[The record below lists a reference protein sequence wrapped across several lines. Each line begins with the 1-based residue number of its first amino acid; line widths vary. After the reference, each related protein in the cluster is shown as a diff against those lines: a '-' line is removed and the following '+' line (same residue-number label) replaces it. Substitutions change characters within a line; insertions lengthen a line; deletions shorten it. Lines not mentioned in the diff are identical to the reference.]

1 MACLSLA
8 DWSRSCRAN
17 STMKQNT
24 VARLIVAVALCA
36 AAKPLFANTLSV
48 PPDKP
53 AYTVDIPSDWKP
65 KVDKEDQSV
74 EATEPDNH
82 VYMAG
87 WVVDK
92 SDIGGL
98 TGDVEALLKDSMKSI
113 DDKSS
118 EETIENNGIKFQ
130 VLKGSGVDKREGGKV
145 KFFVAVFQA
154 GPGRAGVYYV
164 DYDADAPADVMN
176 TIVTTMNSIKLTK

>member
-1 MACLSLA
+1 M
-8 DWSRSCRAN
+8 N
-17 STMKQNT
+17 PNT
-24 VARLIVAVALCA
+24 VSRLIADVALCA
-36 AAKPLFANTLSV
+36 AAEPLFANTLSV

-53 AYTVDIPSDWKP
+53 AYTVDIPADWKP
-65 KVDKEDQSV
+65 KVDKADKSV

-92 SDIGGL
+92 SAIGEL

-113 DDKSS
+113 DEKSS

-154 GPGRAGVYYV
+154 GPGKAGVYYA
-164 DYDADAPADVMN
+164 DWDSDAPADVTKTIN
-176 TIVTTMNSIKLTK
+176 TIMNSIKLTK

>member
-1 MACLSLA
+1 MN
-8 DWSRSCRAN
+8 RHII
-17 STMKQNT
+17 
-24 VARLIVAVALCA
+24 ARIIVAVALCVA
-36 AAKPLFANTLSV
+36 VRPLFANTLSV

-53 AYTVDIPSDWKP
+53 AYTVDIPADWKP
-65 KVDKEDQSV
+65 KVDKADKSV

-92 SDIGGL
+92 SDIGEL

-113 DDKSS
+113 DEKSS

-130 VLKGSGVDKREGGKV
+130 VLKGSGVDKREGSKV

-154 GPGRAGVYYV
+154 GPGKAGIYYV
-164 DYDADAPADVMN
+164 DYDADAPADVMK
-176 TIVTTMNSIKLTK
+176 TIVTTMDSIKLKK

>member
-1 MACLSLA
+1 MNRHTV
-8 DWSRSCRAN
+8 SRI
-17 STMKQNT
+17 
-24 VARLIVAVALCA
+24 IVAVALCA
-36 AAKPLFANTLSV
+36 AVKPLLANTLSV
-48 PPDKP
+48 PADKP
-53 AYTVDIPSDWKP
+53 AFTVDIPADWKP

-74 EATEPDNH
+74 EATEPDKH

-92 SDIGGL
+92 SDIGAL
-98 TGDVEALLKDSMKSI
+98 TGDVAALLKDSMKSI
-113 DDKSS
+113 DEKSS

-154 GPGRAGVYYV
+154 GPGKAGVYYV
-164 DYDADAPADVMN
+164 DYDADAPADVMKTIRN
-176 TIVTTMNSIKLTK
+176 TMDSIKLKK

>member
-1 MACLSLA
+1 
-8 DWSRSCRAN
+8 
-17 STMKQNT
+17 MKTNI
-24 VARLIVAVALCA
+24 VSRLIIAGALCVA
-36 AAKPLFANTLSV
+36 TAPLFATSLSV

-53 AYTVDIPSDWKP
+53 AYTVDIPADWKT
-65 KVDKEDQSV
+65 KSDKADESV
-74 EATEPDNH
+74 EAGDSADH

-92 SDIGGL
+92 SNIKEL

-113 DDKSS
+113 DEKSS

-145 KFFVAVFQA
+145 KFFVAVFPA
-154 GPGRAGVYYV
+154 GAGKAGVYYV

-176 TIVTTMNSIKLTK
+176 TIVKVMNSIKLKS